1 MKAGVVLMGLA
12 LVAGPVCAAWDR
24 AAGLETNATP
34 SLALADYCL
43 LPGDVIGVPAAL
55 VTALV
60 AGDVPGILEIGS
72 GVCRAPVSESVRSA
86 QGVAAQGVLTA
97 QDLPGSVSVRGWDVR
112 RDCAAVLAYG
122 AFGGGRAVTSDAGG
136 FGCLAGAGSL
146 NTGHVVA
153 FHAADL
159 AASQDVDP
167 FLSMVDI
174 WDAGSLGAM
183 RRTANMVRARGDQ
196 AAFGSAAVE
205 YWRAMNAAVERR
217 TLLGGRVRR
226 NRAVPVE

>member
-1 MKAGVVLMGLA
+1 MKAVVVLMGLA
-12 LVAGPVCAAWDR
+12 LVAGPVCAEWER

-34 SLALADYCL
+34 SLALADYRL
-43 LPGDVIGVPAAL
+43 LTGDVTGVPGVL
-55 VTALV
+55 ETALV
-60 AGDVPGILEIGS
+60 AGDVPAAFEISS
-72 GVCRAPVSESVRSA
+72 GFCRAPVAEGVECVQA
-86 QGVAAQGVLTA
+86 AVAGGVATA
-97 QDLPGSVSVRGWDVR
+97 RDLPGVESVAGWDLR
-112 RDCAAVLAYG
+112 GDCSPMVAYEV
-122 AFGGGRAVTSDAGG
+122 FGTGRAVMSDAGG

-153 FHAADL
+153 FHAAGL